1 MSENPILENTRNFYI
16 YALFWI
22 VITLLYVTVL
32 SIGRQ
37 NELGIIVVDGL
48 ISNILL
54 GSLGLS
60 VWYSVKYLSLE
71 NSTLTKII
79 VSHIISGLLLSVIW
93 LALSYFILASILNAQ
108 TPFILFFHKTL
119 PWRFLIGFLFYLMM
133 ILFYYNFIISKNLQE
148 KALKEKE
155 LRNLVTE
162 AELTSLK
169 FQINPHFI
177 FNSLNSMS
185 ALTDVDPGRAR
196 QMIQKLADF
205 LRYSLQ
211 NSNKDKVQLAEEIN
225 TIQLYLD
232 IEKTRFGDKF
242 EFMTDIDIAALS
254 VPIPSMILQPLFEN
268 AIKHAVYEAIDK
280 IYIKLKCK
288 KYEDVMTITV
298 ENNVDS
304 ESTHKKGTG
313 VGLTNIKNRLEL
325 IYGTSDLLTIERTTG
340 TFTARILIPLSE
352 S

>member
-1 MSENPILENTRNFYI
+1 MSDNPILENTRNFYI
-16 YALFWI
+16 YAFFWV
-22 VITLLYVTVL
+22 VITLLYVIVL

-37 NELGIIVVDGL
+37 NELGIILVDGL

-60 VWYSVKYLSLE
+60 VWYSVKYLPLE
-71 NSTLTKII
+71 NNTLTKIT

-93 LALSYFILASILNAQ
+93 LALCYFILTNMFSADA
-108 TPFILFFHKTL
+108 PFIQFFHNTL

-133 ILFYYNFIISKNLQE
+133 ILFYYNFIISRNLQE

-185 ALTDVDPGRAR
+185 ALTDVDPERAR

-211 NSNKDKVQLAEEIN
+211 NTNRDKVRLAEEVD

-232 IEKTRFGDKF
+232 IEKIRFGGKF
-242 EFMTDIDIAALS
+242 EFVKDIDINAFS
-254 VPIPSMILQPLFEN
+254 VLIPSMILQPLFEN

-280 IYIKLKCK
+280 IYIKLYCK
-288 KYEDVMTITV
+288 KYDDVMTITV
-298 ENNVDS
+298 ENNIDS
-304 ESTHKKGTG
+304 ENSYREGTG

-325 IYGTSDLLTIERTTG
+325 IYGRNDLLTIEKTPG
-340 TFTARILIPLSE
+340 IFIARILIPIS
-352 S
+352 